1 LLNPRPEIRL
11 WEDSEKGLSI
21 GGSGDEPNGPDVGP
35 EGTLYVAGSSTSS
48 NWPTKNAYQNVFTGN
63 VNSGIGNIVLAKFA
77 ALQGLAGGDWQKY
90 K

>member
-1 LLNPRPEIRL
+1 LLNPRPEIRF

-21 GGSGDEPNGPDVGP
+21 GGSGDEPNGPDTVKD
-35 EGTLYVAGSSTSS
+35 
-48 NWPTKNAYQNVFTGN
+48 WPTKNAYQNVFTGN